1 MKVKS
6 NNEKNSLVLNAVFNV
21 VYRMLNILFPL
32 ITAGYVARVLTPA
45 GVGLNFTVQNNVSYF
60 VIFAMLGIPAY
71 AIREIAKI
79 RDDRQKTDKLFSE
92 LLVLNA
98 ILTTLSL
105 LLFFVCVFTIDYL
118 HKELVLYLICGI
130 TILTNYIN
138 FDWYYQA
145 VEEYRFIAVRS
156 IIIKVISM
164 TAVFIFVR
172 EPDDLY
178 IYAFIYSMANCG
190 QYLINIIRARRNV
203 SLRLRELELW
213 SHIKPLVYLTL
224 YVISIEIY
232 SHVDI
237 TMLGII
243 DGQTTVAFYSC
254 AQRVISLVVTF
265 IISVTAV
272 FLPRLSYYYAN
283 ERDKFYRL
291 TKFGVDLMIFISVPA
306 CIGIASIAGPLIRIW
321 LGSEYE
327 ESIPCL
333 IILSFIIPLKCI
345 GDMACFQVMICAG
358 KEMSLMVSN
367 FAALFVNIVLN
378 VLLIPRYGAFGA
390 SVASLISE
398 VFVFILVLYLSRKL
412 QLYKADYRNLFS
424 VMISSAV
431 MSVTVLIIE
440 SVVSP
445 VLLAFIMGMA
455 AGVLIFVV
463 MNLIMSNSFFSVL
476 LINRIRGMLIKYE
489 KDKELS

>member
-1 MKVKS
+1 MKAK
-6 NNEKNSLVLNAVFNV
+6 NNDEKNSLVLNAVFNV

-79 RDDRQKTDKLFSE
+79 RDERQKKDKLFSE

-98 ILTTLSL
+98 ILTSVSL
-105 LLFFVCVFTIDYL
+105 LLFGICIFTIDYL

-130 TILTNYIN
+130 TIMTNYVN

-164 TAVFIFVR
+164 AAVFIFVR

-190 QYLINIIRARRNV
+190 QYLINILRAGGSV
-203 SLRLRELELW
+203 SLRLRKLELW
-213 SHIKPLVYLTL
+213 THIKPLVYLTL
-224 YVISIEIY
+224 YVISIELY
-232 SHVDI
+232 SHVDV

-243 DGQTTVAFYSC
+243 DGETTVAFYSC
-254 AQRVISLVVTF
+254 AQRVITLVVTF

-283 ERDKFYRL
+283 ERYKFYQL

-306 CIGIASIAGPLIRIW
+306 CIGIVSIADPLIRIW

-327 ESIPCL
+327 RSIPCL

-367 FAALFVNIVLN
+367 FAALFVNIGLN
-378 VLLIPRYGAFGA
+378 ALLIPRYGALGA

-398 VFVFILVLYLSRKL
+398 IFVFVLVLCLSRKL

-424 VMISSAV
+424 VIVSSAV

-440 SVVSP
+440 TKVTP
-445 VLLAFIMGMA
+445 VLSAFIAGMA
-455 AGVLIFVV
+455 AGVLVFVV
-463 MNLIMSNSFFSVL
+463 MNLIMHNTFFSVL
-476 LINRIRGMLIKYE
+476 LINRIKGMLIKYE
-489 KDKELS
+489 ED

>member
-1 MKVKS
+1 MKS
-6 NNEKNSLVLNAVFNV
+6 NDEKNSLALNAVFNV

-32 ITAGYVARVLTPA
+32 ITAGYVARVLTPV
-45 GVGLNFTVQNNVSYF
+45 GVGLYSVVQNNVSYF

-79 RDDRQKTDKLFSE
+79 RDDRQKKDKLFSE

-98 ILTTLSL
+98 ILTTVSL
-105 LLFFVCVFTIDYL
+105 LLFFVCLFCIDYL
-118 HKELVLYLICGI
+118 NKELVLYLICGI

-138 FDWYYQA
+138 IDWYFQA

-156 IIIKVISM
+156 IIIKVLSM
-164 TAVFIFVR
+164 TAVFMFVR
-172 EPDDLY
+172 NPDDLY
-178 IYAFIYSMANCG
+178 IYAFIYSLANCT
-190 QYLINIIRARRNV
+190 QYLINIIWARNNV
-203 SLRLRELELW
+203 SLRLKGLELW
-213 SHIKPLVYLTL
+213 SHTKPLVYLTL

-237 TMLGII
+237 TMLGVI
-243 DGQTTVAFYSC
+243 DGETTVAFYSC

-283 ERDKFYRL
+283 EREKFYQL

-306 CIGIASIAGPLIRIW
+306 CIGIASIASPLIRIW
-321 LGSEYE
+321 LGVEFE

-367 FAALFVNIVLN
+367 FAALFVNIALN
-378 VLLIPRYGAFGA
+378 LLLIPRYGAFGA
-390 SVASLISE
+390 SVASLVSE
-398 VFVFILVLYLSRKL
+398 VFVFVLVLCLSRKL
-412 QLYKADYRNLFS
+412 QLYKINYRNLIS
-424 VMISSAV
+424 VAVASAAMAV
-431 MSVTVLIIE
+431 AVLFIEASVHPDL
-440 SVVSP
+440 P
-445 VLLAFIMGMA
+445 AFIAGMA
-455 AGVLIFVV
+455 AGVLVFVIINHV
-463 MNLIMSNSFFSVL
+463 MRNSFFSDL
-476 LINRIRGMLIKYE
+476 LISRIRGMLIKNE
-489 KDKELS
+489 KD